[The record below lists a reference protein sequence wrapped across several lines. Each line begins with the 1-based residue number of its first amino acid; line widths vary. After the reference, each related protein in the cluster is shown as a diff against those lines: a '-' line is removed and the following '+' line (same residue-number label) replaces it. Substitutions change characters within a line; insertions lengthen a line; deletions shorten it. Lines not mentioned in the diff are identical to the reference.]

1 MEQYQIEKD
10 VPMPNGYGSKYS
22 ILKRMKKGDSIVI
35 GTGFVAAIRQAAK
48 AWNIKIATRREN
60 LNHHRIW
67 RAD

>member
-35 GTGFVAAIRQAAK
+35 GTGFVAAMRQAAK
-48 AWNIKIATRREN
+48 AWDIKIATRREN

-67 RAD
+67 RAN

>member
-48 AWNIKIATRREN
+48 AWGIKIATRREN

>member
-35 GTGFVAAIRQAAK
+35 GTGFVAAMRQAAK
-48 AWNIKIATRREN
+48 AWGIKIATRREN
-60 LNHHRIW
+60 LNHHRVW

>member
-1 MEQYQIEKD
+1 MEQYKIEKD
-10 VPMPNGYGSKYS
+10 IPMPNGYGSKYS

-48 AWNIKIATRREN
+48 AWDIKIATRREN

-67 RAD
+67 RAS

>member
-1 MEQYQIEKD
+1 MEQYKIEKG

-35 GTGFVAAIRQAAK
+35 GTGFVAAMRQAAK
-48 AWNIKIATRREN
+48 AWDIKIATRREN

-67 RAD
+67 RAE

>member
-48 AWNIKIATRREN
+48 AWDIKIATRREN

>member
-1 MEQYQIEKD
+1 MEQYQIEKG

-48 AWNIKIATRREN
+48 AWGIKIATRREN

>member
-1 MEQYQIEKD
+1 MEQYQIEKN

-22 ILKRMKKGDSIVI
+22 ILKRMKKGDSIVV

-48 AWNIKIATRREN
+48 AWDIKIATRREN

-67 RAD
+67 RAS

>member
-1 MEQYQIEKD
+1 MEQYEIEKD

-35 GTGFVAAIRQAAK
+35 GTGFVAAVRQAAK
-48 AWNIKIATRREN
+48 TWDIKIATRREN

-67 RAD
+67 RAE

>member
-1 MEQYQIEKD
+1 MEQYQIEKN

-35 GTGFVAAIRQAAK
+35 GTGFVAAMRQAAK
-48 AWNIKIATRREN
+48 AWDIKIATRREN

-67 RAD
+67 RAS

>member
-48 AWNIKIATRREN
+48 AWDMKIATRREN

>member
-22 ILKRMKKGDSIVI
+22 ILKRMKKGDSIVF

-48 AWNIKIATRREN
+48 AWDIKIATRREN

>member
-1 MEQYQIEKD
+1 MEGYEIEKD

-48 AWNIKIATRREN
+48 AWDIKIATRREN

>member
-1 MEQYQIEKD
+1 MEQYEIEKD

-35 GTGFVAAIRQAAK
+35 GTGFVAAMRQAAK
-48 AWNIKIATRREN
+48 AWDIKIATRREN

-67 RAD
+67 RAN

>member
-1 MEQYQIEKD
+1 MEQYQIEKN

-48 AWNIKIATRREN
+48 AWGIKIATRREN

>member
-48 AWNIKIATRREN
+48 AWDIKIATRREN
-60 LNHHRIW
+60 INHHRIW
-67 RAD
+67 RAN